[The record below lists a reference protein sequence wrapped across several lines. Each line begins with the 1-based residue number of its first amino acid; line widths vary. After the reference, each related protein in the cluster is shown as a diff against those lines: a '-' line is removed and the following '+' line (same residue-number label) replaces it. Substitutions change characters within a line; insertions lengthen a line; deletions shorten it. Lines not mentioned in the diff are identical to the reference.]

1 MNRLQI
7 LKPAMLLVLML
18 GAATT
23 ILAHKPPKKG
33 GLKEES
39 TPVLN
44 SRADCV
50 QGSSRFYMDVNN
62 VRAVLLS
69 SGDVWWDLTKGV
81 YEVPKVDPTSGVR
94 PVSAIFAGAVWLG
107 GKDAVGN
114 LKVACQTYRDA
125 NSTDFW
131 PGPLKEDG
139 TTSAEICEK
148 WDKHFVVTAEDIN
161 IAINLYRTAVAN
173 NPTNPSVDCAA
184 IPESVRG
191 WPADGN
197 KSFASIHQFSLPRTS
212 QGLAKF
218 FDRNRNGEYQPCD
231 GDYPIIDVKG
241 CETVTAIPD
250 QMVFWIYNDNGGI
263 HTNSQRSR
271 AIQMEVQVQ
280 AFAYKTND
288 ELNDMT
294 FQRYKLINRAL
305 TDIDSTYFAMWVD
318 PDLGCFQDD
327 YIGCDTTRNLM
338 YVYNQDAFDG
348 VTGCVCATQTANVA
362 TYCDKI
368 PILGVD
374 YFRGP
379 NNEFGKEIGM
389 TAFTYNLNGGEC
401 NPLPGTTDPETAI
414 EYYNYLTGSW
424 RDGTPFTFGGS
435 GYNPGGGR
443 KIKYSFI
450 DAPNN
455 QAGWSMCTANLP
467 CGDRR
472 TIQASGPFRLKP
484 GAINELIIGV
494 PFVADQSYPCPDI
507 RRLQEADDIAQ
518 ALFNNCFKIFNGPD
532 APDMHFVELDREIIM
547 VLTNKTDTSL
557 TNNAFEKYAERG
569 LKIPPTE
576 PDSMYT
582 FQGYKV
588 YQLHDANVSV
598 ADFNDPAK
606 ARLVSTVD
614 VKDGVGVKD
623 VFNWKQEI
631 EQNFGNP
638 IFIPELKLAR
648 DNDKGIRHS
657 FKITEDLFARTEDK
671 KLVNHKKYYFTA
683 IAFGYNNYKKFDARD
698 NVGQKEPYVVGRRN
712 IGDASRKTSSY
723 EVIPRPIVDTKL
735 GSKYG
740 DGPVITRLD
749 GVGNGGRFL
758 DISEE
763 TLNQILAG
771 AFDGSITYKAGAG
784 PIQIAVYNPLEVVD
798 GQYELTFR
806 DKNMTDAVLEKDAR
820 WQLKNA
826 ATNELIVSETT
837 IEKLNEQIIA
847 KFGFSVTVGQVSD
860 AGLNPI
866 NDKTNGA
873 IGSDIVYKGKGA
885 PWLTAIQDD
894 QTIAF
899 GLPASINNFLKTNA
913 VTDPDFNLDP
923 NQALGKTSNLF
934 APYQLM
940 DYRGGETGLPLLSP
954 AWQNA
959 SSASVRSLDS
969 LSKLNNVDIVFTSDK
984 SKWSRCV
991 VVETSTPIYYD
1002 ATIAG
1007 SPATPTEG
1015 IARNFDLRKGAS
1027 VGKDAGADGKP
1038 TKQVLADE
1046 QAEGLTTGMGWFP
1059 GYAVDVETGKR
1070 LNVFFGENS
1079 SFDPTFGIY
1088 DEGSKDNSRDMIWN
1102 PTSQV
1107 FLTTRLG
1114 APNLSYSLYVGGQ
1127 HYVYVTNTEYDACK
1141 LYRDRLN
1148 GSAFRKI
1155 AALRSIT
1162 WAGMPYLRPTTK
1174 LTTYAQGLIPSDA
1187 TVKLRVNNPYAPL
1200 KGKNTNNIHPSY
1212 RFDMK
1217 GVQATA
1223 LSTAEVDSTLN
1234 VIGVVP
1240 NPYYGFSAYE
1250 VNSFSTTVKI
1260 TNLPAKSTITIY
1272 TLDGKYIR
1280 QFKRDEKPFINPS
1293 QTNPGTRSKQ
1303 IAPDLEWDL
1312 KNEKGIPIASG
1323 VYLIN
1328 VNSELGQRT
1337 LKFFAVNRQFDPS
1350 RL

>member
-1 MNRLQI
+1 MSHLNTYRLFI
-7 LKPAMLLVLML
+7 IFLLLNITNNL
-18 GAATT
+18 
-23 ILAHKPPKKG
+23 LARNPVKNG
-33 GLKEES
+33 NLVEEAQ
-39 TPVLN
+39 PVLATR
-44 SRADCV
+44 SDCV

-62 VRAVLLS
+62 VRTVLLS
-69 SGDVWWDLTKGV
+69 SGDVWWDLVKGV
-81 YEVPKVDPTSGVR
+81 YEVPKVDPASGVR
-94 PVSAIFAGAVWLG
+94 PVSAIFAGAVWIG
-107 GKDAVGN
+107 GKDNVGS

-125 NSTDFW
+125 TKTDFW

-139 TTSAEICEK
+139 TTSADVCEK
-148 WDKHFVVTAEDIN
+148 WDKHFVVSAEDIT
-161 IAINLYRTAVAN
+161 IAINLYRTALAN
-173 NPTNPSVDCAA
+173 DPTNPSVDCSA
-184 IPESVRG
+184 IPESVKG
-191 WPADGN
+191 WPATGN
-197 KSFASIHQFSLPRTS
+197 KYFAGIHQFSLPRTN

-218 FDRNRNGEYQPCD
+218 YDQNGDKLYDPCG

-241 CETVTAIPD
+241 CESITAIPD
-250 QMVFWIYNDNGGI
+250 QMVFWIYNDNGGV
-263 HTNSQRSR
+263 HTNSQKSR

-338 YVYNQDAFDG
+338 YVYNQDALDG
-348 VTGCVCATQTANVA
+348 IVGCVCATGTSNVA
-362 TYCDKI
+362 TYCDKV
-368 PILGVD
+368 PLLGVD

-379 NNEFGKEIGM
+379 NNEAGKEIGM
-389 TAFTYNLNGGEC
+389 SSFTYYLNTFEC
-401 NPLPGTTDPETAI
+401 NPLPGTTDPSTAV
-414 EYYNYLTGSW
+414 EYYNYLTGNW

-443 KIKYSFI
+443 RVKYSFP
-450 DAPNN
+450 DAPNLTG
-455 QAGWSMCTANLP
+455 ASWSMCNANLP

-472 TIQASGPFRLKP
+472 TIQASGPFKLKP

-494 PFVADQSYPCPDI
+494 PFVADQSHPCPDI

-532 APDMHFVELDREIIM
+532 APDMHFVELDRELIM
-547 VLTNKTDTSL
+547 ILTNKTDTSL
-557 TNNAFEKYAERG
+557 TNNAFEKYKERG

-582 FQGYKV
+582 FQGYKI

-598 ADFNDPAK
+598 ADFNDPTK

-638 IFIPELKLAR
+638 IFIPELKLAK
-648 DNDKGIRHS
+648 DNDKGIRHT

-683 IAFGYNNYKKFDARD
+683 IAFGYNNYKKFDSRD

-740 DGPVITRLD
+740 DGPIITRLD
-749 GVGNGGRFL
+749 GIGNGGRFL
-758 DISEE
+758 DISEG
-763 TLNQILAG
+763 TLAQILAG
-771 AFDGSITYKAGAG
+771 SFDGSITYKAGAG

-798 GQYELTFR
+798 GQYELAFR
-806 DKNMTDAVLEKDAR
+806 DKNMTDAVLEKDAK
-820 WQLKNA
+820 WQLKNT
-826 ATNELIVSETT
+826 ATNELIASETT
-837 IEKLNEQIIA
+837 IERLNEQIIA
-847 KFGFSVTVGQVSD
+847 KFGFSVTIGQVTD
-860 AGLNPI
+860 VGLNPTK
-866 NDKTNGA
+866 DKTNGS
-873 IGSDIVYKGKGA
+873 IGSEIVYKGTGA
-885 PWLTAIQDD
+885 PWLTALQDD
-894 QTIAF
+894 QVIFGTPSIA
-899 GLPASINNFLKTNA
+899 NFLKTNT
-913 VTDPDFNLDP
+913 VIDPDFNLDP
-923 NQALGKTSNLF
+923 NQSLGKTSNLF
-934 APYQLM
+934 VPYQLA

-954 AWQNA
+954 AWQNP
-959 SSASVRSLDS
+959 SSASVRNLDS
-969 LSKLNNVDIVFTSDK
+969 LAKLNNVDIVFTSDK
-984 SKWSRCV
+984 SKWSRCA

-1002 ATIAG
+1002 ATLAQ
-1007 SPATPTEG
+1007 SPSTPTEG
-1015 IARNFDLRKGAS
+1015 NAKNFDLRKAPS
-1027 VGKDAGADGKP
+1027 VGKDAAADGKP
-1038 TKQVLADE
+1038 VKQVLPDE

-1059 GYAVDVETGKR
+1059 GYAIDVETGKR
-1070 LNVFFGENS
+1070 LNIFFGENS
-1079 SFDPTFGIY
+1079 SFDPDIGIY
-1088 DEGSKDNSRDMIWN
+1088 EDGSKGNGRDMMWN
-1102 PTSQV
+1102 PTAQFV
-1107 FLTTRLG
+1107 LQTPRGF
-1114 APNLSYSLYVGGQ
+1114 NESYSAFLGGQ
-1127 HYVYVTNTEYDACK
+1127 HYVYVTNTDYDGCK
-1141 LYRDRLN
+1141 FYRDRLN

-1162 WAGMPYLRPTTK
+1162 WAGLPYLRTNTK
-1174 LTTYAQGLIPSDA
+1174 LTTYAQGLIPSEA

-1217 GVQATA
+1217 GVQPTA

-1303 IAPDLEWDL
+1303 IVPDLEWDL